1 MPSHAFSSSS
11 PDHTQIYAHR
21 GLAIDQAENTEGAFR
36 CALDAGAHW
45 IETDVNTTADGQVL
59 VFHDPT
65 LNRLVGRPG
74 RVAEMTWNQLR
85 DLNLVDGGQIP
96 RLRDML
102 EAFPETR
109 FNIDL
114 KDAGSAAEVVRVLV
128 AAGAV
133 ERVRL
138 ASFSERRLRQAQRAA
153 QNLGVQIPLSAS
165 QPAFTFFYVL
175 SRIHPSLWG
184 VLKPLTGKFMLPF
197 DAVQVPAYHRVAGRR
212 LRIVDRKLLAA
223 ARRAG
228 VEVHVWTIDDERT
241 MRELIALGVNGIV
254 TNRADLLAGVLAS
267 SR

>member
-1 MPSHAFSSSS
+1 MPRLSSACWLSARVARPKLLAGNILVLIPLHASAPSS
-11 PDHTQIYAHR
+11 PDRTQIYAHR
-21 GLAIDQAENTEGAFR
+21 GLAVGQAENTEGAFR
-36 CALDAGAHW
+36 RALDAGAHW
-45 IETDVNTTADGQVL
+45 LETDVNTTADGQVL
-59 VFHDPT
+59 VFHDPA

-74 RVAEMTWNQLR
+74 RVAEMTWDQLR
-85 DLNLVDGGQIP
+85 DLNLVDGGQIS

-114 KDAGSAAEVVRVLV
+114 KDAGSAAEVTQVLV

-138 ASFSERRLRQAQRAA
+138 ASFSERRLR
-153 QNLGVQIPLSAS
+153 
-165 QPAFTFFYVL
+165 
-175 SRIHPSLWG
+175 
-184 VLKPLTGKFMLPF
+184 
-197 DAVQVPAYHRVAGRR
+197 
-212 LRIVDRKLLAA
+212 IVDRKLVAA

-254 TNRADLLAGVLAS
+254 TNRTDLLAGVLAS
-267 SR
+267 